1 MKKFAFVLMV
11 GVLVLGVGVAY
22 AAVGPITR
30 MGVEYSGAANP
41 GECDLGADDVHP
53 TELRVDCSPR
63 TGATAGARVR
73 YRFLSNVGAVRDHA
87 VVSADIHQIRGA
99 TCTTEWMVPEAKSSA
114 RTLRVSVPLGSY
126 CHIRSVTWSQP

>member
-1 MKKFAFVLMV
+1 MKRSVFVLMV

-30 MGVEYSGAANP
+30 VGVEYSGYANP
-41 GECDLGADDVHP
+41 GGCVLGADDIHP
-53 TELRVDCSPR
+53 TELQVDCSPR

-73 YRFLSNVGAVRDHA
+73 YRFLSNVGAIRDHA
-87 VVSADIHQIRGA
+87 VVTADIHQIRGA
-99 TCTTEWMVPEAKSSA
+99 ACDTEWMVPEAKTHA
-114 RTLRVSVPLGSY
+114 RTLRVTVPLGSY